1 MIPSSYSAIYT
12 ALMRAQGISTWSCGD
27 KLPTIVSLDMDL
39 YEKVYKLVN
48 SREDLRGKFLP
59 RLGELHTVFAQIRA
73 IGSFIANSG
82 LEDAWL
88 EAEWF
93 DSELVVNQVLECK
106 HMKRAV

>member
-27 KLPTIVSLDMDL
+27 KLSTIVSLDMDL

-48 SREDLRGKFLP
+48 SREDLGGKLFP
-59 RLGELHTVFAQIRA
+59 RLGELHTVFDQIRA

-93 DSELVVNQVLECK
+93 DSQPGIRMQTYE
-106 HMKRAV
+106 KRSIGS